1 MSVEE
6 TVKATLIIME
16 SRGLIEWPSY
26 DMCETIINDVM
37 VMLSENETEEDYD
50 EGQPDWYQEWHD
62 FDPEA

>member
-1 MSVEE
+1 MTVEE
-6 TVKATLIIME
+6 TVRATIIILE
-16 SRGLIEWPSY
+16 ARGMMMWPTPEVT
-26 DMCETIINDVM
+26 ETVINDVM